1 MVFLCAFFFKDGE
14 RRQIFRDEVDHLK
27 KVKRPAETNHGY
39 FQPQED
45 GNQPLYQD
53 SYRPDTH
60 DNYRPTYQVSDHRD
74 HDGQTA
80 VTSDPIDTGLNER
93 LIRIIINHLTKTLI
107 TLRIMV
113 TNLPTSKTIHHLT
126 KMTTNQTTRMKRDR
140 LTKTSTN
147 RIIKTITSHLIKMI
161 TSRRTK
167 TRRSTRTT
175 TNQSNKTITSRHLM
189 TQKSH
194 FLNRSIL
201 TSIFMALEIRN
212 PMATTDTIS
221 IKNRNLTSPNRRH
234 RLNTMTMSR

>member
-1 MVFLCAFFFKDGE
+1 MTALHLTLILCISWLAVAFAAEPTRRQTKLGDGE

-60 DNYRPTYQVSDHRD
+60 DNYRPTYQDNYQPPNQDVDYPSNYGDKPPYQQDYKPSYEDDYKPNYQDEERPPYEDEYKPNYQDDHKPSYQD
-74 HDGQTA
+74 DYKPSYEDTPLYE
-80 VTSDPIDTGLNER
+80 DDYKPIEQDNY
-93 LIRIIINHLTKTLI
+93 K
-107 TLRIMV
+107 
-113 TNLPTSKTIHHLT
+113 PTFDDAEIS
-126 KMTTNQTTRMKRDR
+126 
-140 LTKTSTN
+140 
-147 RIIKTITSHLIKMI
+147 
-161 TSRRTK
+161 
-167 TRRSTRTT
+167 
-175 TNQSNKTITSRHLM
+175 
-189 TQKSH
+189 